1 MRPRL
6 SALLLPSGFAALTTT
21 LASVPDSSPRPPLT
35 LFVGDVYRNSHSEE
49 EGAQWISLSRSPC
62 RCSPV
67 CSLFVELR
75 HSRPP
80 PASLLYLLPN
90 TPSSFPVPPHVFLLT
105 HRCRGVDLILILMSQ
120 VTRGCYRGGGGT
132 VDQPQSLSLSL
143 FACLFTFC
151 GDEAITA
158 APRLSP
164 LPRHSLTWPWS
175 WRRRSLPLVTV
186 EGCLFSA
193 VNTWEAILVCC

>member
-21 LASVPDSSPRPPLT
+21 LASVPDSSPRPPPT

-49 EGAQWISLSRSPC
+49 GGAQWISLSRSPC

-105 HRCRGVDLILILMSQ
+105 HRCRGVDLILMSQ
-120 VTRGCYRGGGGT
+120 VTRGFYRGGGGA

-143 FACLFTFC
+143 LACLFTLY
-151 GDEAITA
+151 GGEAFTA
-158 APRLSP
+158 APCLSP

-175 WRRRSLPLVTV
+175 WRRRSLPLFTV
-186 EGCLFSA
+186 KGCLFRT
-193 VNTWEAILVCC
+193 VNTLKAILVCC